1 MNPRSAAVVDVRLGE
16 RSYAIE
22 VGSGLYAASPSYARL
37 PRGSSAVIVS
47 NETVAALYAR
57 PLASALVPLYP
68 KVEIVVVRDGE
79 EFKTWQTLQA
89 IFDGLVDAR
98 ADRSSTVFALGGG
111 VVLRPANRE
120 LLRSRTCCVYLRAS
134 SELLWKR
141 LRNDRRRPLL
151 QVADPQARL
160 RQMHAERAPL
170 YEEVAHLVIDTDGL
184 PFARIVDEVVRGV
197 EAEVGP

>member
-1 MNPRSAAVVDVRLGE
+1 VPIALIGMPGSGKSAIGKAAAKRLAL
-16 RSYAIE
+16 SYA
-22 VGSGLYAASPSYARL
+22 
-37 PRGSSAVIVS
+37 
-47 NETVAALYAR
+47 
-57 PLASALVPLYP
+57 
-68 KVEIVVVRDGE
+68 DCD
-79 EFKTWQTLQA
+79 QA
-89 IFDGLVDAR
+89 IERRAGCSIAEFFSANGEQAFRELESDMLTTLVD
-98 ADRSSTVFALGGG
+98 DSRSVIATGGG